1 MDKFSEKL
9 AQALKRVGFHKGLEF
24 DEEYGFMTNGK
35 STNDYL
41 VVLYLAQL
49 LENGQ
54 MEIKINPSKIEY
66 LFKLLYLREEEKC

>member
-1 MDKFSEKL
+1 MCEFNKTL

-24 DEEYGFMTNGK
+24 DYEYGFMTNGK

-54 MEIKINPSKIEY
+54 MEIKITPGKIEY
-66 LFKLLYLREEEKC
+66 LFKLLHLREEEKC